1 MVKRREVTTEDSPR
15 TPTSTT
21 MPMPRRKDY
30 VIQETNLRD
39 HCLVMQ
45 RNDLAHEKPA
55 PPPADFDD
63 FLSLSFAL
71 GAMELEPHEPHH
83 NIAAVEEH
91 PRFREAIHEY
101 MTLMTVMLP
110 SCVHVPADQLCSPK
124 AEITDDAAGVSG
136 VRGVKI
142 IDQTQLDD
150 AFECLILLLRRRRGR
165 AEQFYA
171 TIHALVNEYT
181 ALEQDL
187 RSAERLLKGSHL
199 NAKIQQMKETVKR
212 KYGAKVPELVEVCAK
227 KQRRVN
233 LPRSGVEVME
243 QWFGRHWDS
252 PYPSEEEKRAL
263 AAQANLKEDQVSN
276 WFVNA
281 RKRNWRPLVAGA
293 RKAVANIDLASGAT
307 R

>member
-1 MVKRREVTTEDSPR
+1 
-15 TPTSTT
+15 

-30 VIQETNLRD
+30 IIQETNLRD

-55 PPPADFDD
+55 PPPTDFDD

-124 AEITDDAAGVSG
+124 AEITDDAGGVSG

-150 AFECLILLLRRRRGR
+150 AFKCLILLLRRRRL
-165 AEQFYA
+165 E
-171 TIHALVNEYT
+171 NE
-181 ALEQDL
+181 E
-187 RSAERLLKGSHL
+187 
-199 NAKIQQMKETVKR
+199 II
-212 KYGAKVPELVEVCAK
+212 
-227 KQRRVN
+227 RV
-233 LPRSGVEVME
+233 LTL
-243 QWFGRHWDS
+243 
-252 PYPSEEEKRAL
+252 RAL
-263 AAQANLKEDQVSN
+263 FHFGPGGKIHSNLG
-276 WFVNA
+276 
-281 RKRNWRPLVAGA
+281 AGSA
-293 RKAVANIDLASGAT
+293 FGDSCLAVPQLLQ
-307 R
+307 